1 MVGENHAR
9 RIADELGIK
18 VNQVS
23 AAAELL
29 EDGCTVPF
37 IARYRKEA
45 TGSLDEVHTQRSAIA
60 SNNSRNLKSA
70 ARPY

>member
-9 RIADELGIK
+9 QIANELGIQ
-18 VNQVS
+18 VNQVR

-45 TGSLDEVHTQRSAIA
+45 TGSLDEVQTAAIRDRA
-60 SNNSRNLKSA
+60 GTTRGA
-70 ARPY
+70 